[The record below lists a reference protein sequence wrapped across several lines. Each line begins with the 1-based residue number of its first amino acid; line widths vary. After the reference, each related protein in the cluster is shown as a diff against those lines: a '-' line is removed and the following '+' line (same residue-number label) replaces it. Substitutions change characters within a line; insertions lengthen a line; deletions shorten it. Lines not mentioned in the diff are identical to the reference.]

1 VSVSRGLI
9 YFALNE
15 IVSNKEGMQ
24 FQGLAVVLA
33 KDRWPEFVACE
44 RKGFGTGRVCRGE
57 RFPRTTKPGFGYE
70 DVMAPEADNMKSHR
84 KASKEPEAFRL
95 AL

>member
-1 VSVSRGLI
+1 MSVSRGLI

-44 RKGFGTGRVCRGE
+44 RKWDLGLDAYAAARCHGPRSRQYEKSPESLQRAGGFPVGAVNRRHDADKTR
-57 RFPRTTKPGFGYE
+57 PG
-70 DVMAPEADNMKSHR
+70 
-84 KASKEPEAFRL
+84 
-95 AL
+95 

>member
-44 RKGFGTGRVCRGE
+44 RKWDLGLDAYAAASVSPGPRNPGLGTKMSW
-57 RFPRTTKPGFGYE
+57 PPKPTI
-70 DVMAPEADNMKSHR
+70 
-84 KASKEPEAFRL
+84 
-95 AL
+95 